1 LGIREGRWH
10 TEPPKSR
17 SQRQTSGARCSRGR
31 QSHSLILKVLTLLPL
46 LPPISP
52 PLICFPLSSDIPK
65 PRHWPQLHILPSE
78 RYNYLVWTWS
88 ALEMG
93 LEKE

>member
-65 PRHWPQLHILPSE
+65 P
-78 RYNYLVWTWS
+78 
-88 ALEMG
+88 
-93 LEKE
+93 